1 MERPPSP
8 ATPAAAP
15 VSADGGAPAPASPPR
30 RRVRVR
36 DLLFPVGLSLG
47 ALALILTLTYDPEDF
62 AAVAAR
68 FRPGILALAVGAVL
82 ANIVI
87 GGLRIR
93 HVAAGLL
100 PARASVKAQL
110 TWDFMSAVTP
120 SAMGGAPFASYFIAR
135 MNKLPVGR
143 VTAVLLFLI
152 LMDQLWFVVAIV
164 LMYVSAIWIPV
175 FPNETLGAFGI
186 GTVAVYLGGVMLWI
200 GFFMYATLLRPEILE
215 AVVGRVVRFR
225 WLRRFEPTVRREA
238 RRLRRQ
244 AQSLRGRPASFYAL
258 TGLYTMGVWTVRYSI
273 VFLAA
278 LTFSDI
284 ARPVLYVFRTIGLW
298 LVGIA
303 MPTPGGAGGMEGLYM
318 LFLAPLLPEGAGG
331 PTVLLWRLI
340 SYHLIL
346 VLGVFVAGGAVRA
359 MLRGEGPGEA
369 AEDIATELVAA
380 SSAGLAV
387 ADDALEADAAP

>member
-1 MERPPSP
+1 MPPPPPSS
-8 ATPAAAP
+8 AAIE
-15 VSADGGAPAPASPPR
+15 APARR

-36 DLLFPVGLSLG
+36 DLLLPVLLSLG
-47 ALALILTLTYDPEDF
+47 TLAAILYFTYDAGDF
-62 AAVAAR
+62 TAVAAG
-68 FRPGILALAVGAVL
+68 FRPGVLALAVAAVL
-82 ANIVI
+82 GNIVI
-87 GGLRIR
+87 GGMRIR
-93 HVAAGLL
+93 HVSDGLL
-100 PARASVKAQL
+100 SARRSVKAQL

-120 SAMGGAPFASYFIAR
+120 SAMGGAPFASYFIAK

-164 LMYVSAIWIPV
+164 LLYVSAIWIPV

-186 GTVAVYLGGVMLWI
+186 GTVATYLGGVVLWI
-200 GFFMYATLLRPEILE
+200 GFFMYATLLRPEVLE
-215 AVVGRVVRFR
+215 AVIGRVVRVR
-225 WLRRFEPTVRREA
+225 WLRRFEPAVRREA

-244 AQSLRGRPASFYAL
+244 AQSLRGKPLRFYLLGA
-258 TGLYTMGVWTVRYSI
+258 LYTMAVWTFRYSI

-318 LFLAPLLPEGAGG
+318 LFLAPLLPDGAGG

-369 AEDIATELVAA
+369 DDASAAEDVAA
-380 SSAGLAV
+380 ELATAAAAPV
-387 ADDALEADAAP
+387 PLADAPPRPAEEADP